1 MMLDIVTGIV
11 DFLGDIAPKISEDVL
26 FIIAIAVE
34 ALIVLFFLIKSAF
47 SYEACLNRTL
57 DKVNFWLFERKV
69 ITEENIRE
77 FNDMLKAK
85 GPKRLCY
92 FWQQYILFSEGSH

>member
-11 DFLGDIAPKISEDVL
+11 DFLGDIAPRISEDVL

-47 SYEACLNRTL
+47 SYEATLNRTL

-69 ITEENIRE
+69 ITEGRE
-77 FNDMLKAK
+77 YS
-85 GPKRLCY
+85 G
-92 FWQQYILFSEGSH
+92 I